1 MLVDTKLRK
10 EVEINILKYHLNPH
24 FLYNFLNNLYSLA
37 LSKSEKTPDTILM
50 FSEVIQYINISSTKR
65 FVTINNEISIIKK
78 IIKIFFIK
86 FSEEVDLILD
96 IEKNTFHEEIEPMI
110 LIPLV
115 YNSLIFSDIREK
127 HGFISVKS
135 STKENIIT
143 FEVQFSHSLKI
154 ESKCFDYN
162 AEIILEN
169 IQKRLSL
176 KYGNKA
182 NIFVQDNDYLTVYVL
197 NIYK

>member
-1 MLVDTKLRK
+1 MLVNTKLQK
-10 EVEINILKYHLNPH
+10 EVEVNILKYHLNPH
-24 FLYNFLNNLYSLA
+24 FLYNFLNNLYSMA

-50 FSEVIQYINISSTKR
+50 FSEVMKYINISSAKQ

-78 IIKIFFIK
+78 IIKIFLIK
-86 FSEEVDLILD
+86 FSKEVDIKLIF
-96 IEKNTFHEEIEPMI
+96 EKNASHMEIEPMI

-115 YNSLIFSDIREK
+115 YNSLIFSDIREN

-135 STKENIIT
+135 SVKDNIII
-143 FEVQFSHSLKI
+143 FEVRFSHSLNT

-176 KYGNKA
+176 KYGDKA
-182 NIFVQDNDYLTVYVL
+182 NIIVQKDDYFTVYVL
-197 NIYK
+197 NIQK